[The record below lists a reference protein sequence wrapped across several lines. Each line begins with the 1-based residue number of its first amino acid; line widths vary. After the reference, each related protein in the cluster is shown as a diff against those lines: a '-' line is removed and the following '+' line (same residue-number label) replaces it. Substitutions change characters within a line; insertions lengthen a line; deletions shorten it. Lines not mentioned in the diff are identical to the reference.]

1 VTALHALG
9 LHESATKVTFGPFS
23 ELQSA
28 AADSTGGFF
37 VPEKENSHDQCSSGS
52 TMTPAPIKPF
62 ISADDLDKI
71 DIRVGTILAVE
82 NVANSDKLVKLLV
95 EFGDHKRTI
104 VAGMKKERQDPKAE
118 VEGKQALFVVN
129 LEPRRMA
136 GEVSEGM
143 LFDIGYADKV
153 VPVLAVPEKS
163 IPNGTRAG

>member
-1 VTALHALG
+1 
-9 LHESATKVTFGPFS
+9 
-23 ELQSA
+23 
-28 AADSTGGFF
+28 
-37 VPEKENSHDQCSSGS
+37 
-52 TMTPAPIKPF
+52 MTPAPIKPF
-62 ISADDLDKI
+62 ISVDDLDKI